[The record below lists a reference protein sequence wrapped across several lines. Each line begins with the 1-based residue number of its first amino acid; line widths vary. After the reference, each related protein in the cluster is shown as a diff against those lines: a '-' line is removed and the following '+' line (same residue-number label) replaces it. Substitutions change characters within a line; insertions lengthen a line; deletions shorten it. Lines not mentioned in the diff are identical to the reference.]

1 MAMLPTGIIVS
12 TTGNAAA
19 PVEKIGGVG
28 LGVTSTTTTTKGSP
42 LTKIL
47 TIRDTSTDGFPVR
60 QSIVAQLSGIN
71 HTYSTT
77 TASTSGTFAYK
88 QSDFIVRGMATRIN
102 GSANTVLRI
111 VGNEQNRVRRNIS
124 NKSLGAK
131 TSTAWRSG
139 YFRMLGIS
147 GQRSNWSTA
156 PSTNLTTYV
165 NGVGGSASDTALY
178 VTYKS
183 VPGEL
188 VYMYGSTD
196 PKLDDYK
203 SQAG

>member
-1 MAMLPTGIIVS
+1 MAVPASKASFLKN
-12 TTGNAAA
+12 TTGGSFVAA
-19 PVEKIGGVG
+19 KQGGTI
-28 LGVTSTTTTTKGSP
+28 LGNTTTSVDRISKALP
-42 LTKIL
+42 LKDNATVFK
-47 TIRDTSTDGFPVR
+47 DGTLPKAKNNGLVGNR
-60 QSIVAQLSGIN
+60 KAL
-71 HTYSTT
+71 
-77 TASTSGTFAYK
+77 TSGTFAYK

-102 GSANTVLRI
+102 GTANTSLRI

-124 NKSLGAK
+124 SKSLGAK

-147 GQRSNWSTA
+147 GQRSNWSTPPA
-156 PSTNLTTYV
+156 TNIATYSD
-165 NGVGGSASDTALY
+165 GVGGSASDTALY

-188 VYMYGSTD
+188 VYMYGTID
-196 PKLDDYK
+196 PKQDDYK